1 MGPEVDVPRLG
12 PKVPARAENGEG
24 SMNTRW
30 AAGSEVGRDVL
41 EPLRRS
47 LTVNMIMTPR
57 ADLETC
63 RRDEPASTVKARNKD
78 NFSFLPVVD
87 GTERKRFLGLYRAE
101 RWFGEDAPH
110 EPIADYFEPLSE
122 DHLIG
127 ADASIIDFVM
137 QADNHPVRLVV
148 SDDEVAGLV
157 SLSDLQHLPVRA
169 AIFTLITSL
178 EIAMAK
184 RIETEWSHDDATGWM
199 ALLSPEQQKDVWKAI
214 RRAKGQDG
222 FVSEIVCTQL
232 SDKVTIIL
240 EKGLVSESAS
250 EGDFYAIRKLRN
262 DIAHANYYA
271 ETRDTACQ
279 VCEVVRKIHEI
290 QEDLLTGIED
300 Q

>member
-1 MGPEVDVPRLG
+1 MQNAFAT
-12 PKVPARAENGEG
+12 PKN
-24 SMNTRW
+24 S
-30 AAGSEVGRDVL
+30 GRCF
-41 EPLRRS
+41 LRRR
-47 LTVNMIMTPR
+47 L
-57 ADLETC
+57 
-63 RRDEPASTVKARNKD
+63 
-78 NFSFLPVVD
+78 
-87 GTERKRFLGLYRAE
+87 LGLYRAE

-199 ALLSPEQQKDVWKAI
+199 ALLSPEQQKDVRKAI
-214 RRAKGQDG
+214 RKAKGQDG

-271 ETRDTACQ
+271 EMRDTACQ
-279 VCEVVRKIHEI
+279 ICEVVRKIHEI